1 MKKVIEMK
9 DLRVVFMGT
18 PDFAV
23 PVLEKLILNT
33 NVCLVVSQPDKETGR
48 HKILMPTPVKKKALE
63 HNIEV
68 FQPNK
73 IRTDY
78 EAICDAKPDIIITCA
93 YGQIIPKVL
102 LDLPRLGCINVH
114 ASLLPYLR
122 GGAPLHHA
130 IIDGYKK
137 TGVTIMY
144 MDEAMDTGDIISSVT
159 YKIKD
164 TDNVGSI
171 HDILMEMGANL
182 LIETLPSII
191 NGTNKR
197 VKQDNLK
204 ATYAYNIS
212 RSDEHLDF
220 TKEGITIDRKV
231 RGLNPWPL
239 ANTCFDGEEVKIISG
254 YFVKDKSVP
263 NKINIVTK
271 DNLGIG
277 CSDGIY
283 YVTAIKPSGKK
294 TMDIKS
300 YLNGVNKDKLL
311 AKKIS

>member
-1 MKKVIEMK
+1 MK

-33 NVCLVVSQPDKETGR
+33 KVVLVVSQPDKCVGR
-48 HKILMPTPVKKKALE
+48 KRELVPTPIKKKALE
-63 HNIEV
+63 YNIPV
-68 FQPNK
+68 FQPEK
-73 IRTDY
+73 IKLDY
-78 EAICDAKPDIIITCA
+78 EEIILARPDIIITCA

-130 IIDGYKK
+130 IIDGYKE

-144 MDEAMDTGDIISSVT
+144 MDEAMDTGDIISTVT
-159 YKIKD
+159 YPLKD
-164 TDNVGSI
+164 TDTVGTV
-171 HDILMEMGANL
+171 HDNLMEMGANL

-191 NGTNKR
+191 SGTNKR
-197 VKQDNLK
+197 IKQDNSK

-220 TKEGITIDRKV
+220 SGSGVLVERKV

-239 ANTCFDGEEVKIISG
+239 ANTLFDDEEIKIISG
-254 YFVKDKSVP
+254 YFVLGKSIP
-263 NKINIVTK
+263 KKINVVTK
-271 DNLGIG
+271 DSLGIG

-283 YVTAIKPSGKK
+283 YVTALKPSGKK
-294 TMDIKS
+294 VMDIKS
-300 YLNGVNKDKLL
+300 YLNGMDKDKLL
-311 AKKIS
+311 TKKIS

>member
-1 MKKVIEMK
+1 MK

-33 NVCLVVSQPDKETGR
+33 KVVLVVSQPDKCVGR
-48 HKILMPTPVKKKALE
+48 KRELVPTPIKKKALE
-63 HNIEV
+63 YNIPV
-68 FQPNK
+68 FQPEK
-73 IRTDY
+73 VKLDY
-78 EAICDAKPDIIITCA
+78 EEIALARPDIIITCA

-130 IIDGYKK
+130 IIDGYKE

-159 YKIKD
+159 YPLKD
-164 TDNVGSI
+164 TDTVGTV
-171 HDILMEMGANL
+171 HDNLMEIGANL
-182 LIETLPSII
+182 LMETLPSII
-191 NGTNKR
+191 KGTNKR
-197 VKQDNLK
+197 IKQDNSK

-220 TKEGITIDRKV
+220 SGSGLLVEKKV

-239 ANTCFDGEEVKIISG
+239 ANTLFDDEEIKIISG
-254 YFVKDKSVP
+254 YFVKGSSVP
-263 NKINIVTK
+263 KKINVVTK
-271 DNLGIG
+271 DSLGIG

-283 YVTAIKPSGKK
+283 YVTALKPSGKK
-294 TMDIKS
+294 VMDIKS
-300 YLNGVNKDKLL
+300 YLNGMDKDKLL

>member
-1 MKKVIEMK
+1 MK

-33 NVCLVVSQPDKETGR
+33 KVVLVVSQPDKCVGR
-48 HKILMPTPVKKKALE
+48 KRELVPTPIKKKALE
-63 HNIEV
+63 YNIPV
-68 FQPNK
+68 FQPEK
-73 IRTDY
+73 VKLDY
-78 EAICDAKPDIIITCA
+78 EEIVLARPDIIITCA
-93 YGQIIPKVL
+93 YGQIIPKAL

-130 IIDGYKK
+130 IIDGYKE

-144 MDEAMDTGDIISSVT
+144 MDESMDTGDIISSVT
-159 YKIKD
+159 YPLKD
-164 TDNVGSI
+164 TDTVGTV
-171 HDILMEMGANL
+171 HDNLMEMGANL
-182 LIETLPSII
+182 LMETLPSII
-191 NGTNKR
+191 KGTNKR
-197 VKQDNLK
+197 IKQDNSK

-220 TKEGITIDRKV
+220 SDSGVLVERKV

-239 ANTCFDGEEVKIISG
+239 ANTLFDDEEIKIISG
-254 YFVKDKSVP
+254 YFVLGKSIP
-263 NKINIVTK
+263 KKINVVTK
-271 DNLGIG
+271 DSLGIG

-283 YVTAIKPSGKK
+283 YVTALKPSGKK
-294 TMDIKS
+294 AMDIKS
-300 YLNGVNKDKLL
+300 YLNGMDKDKLL

>member
-1 MKKVIEMK
+1 MFLFHIAI
-9 DLRVVFMGT
+9 F
-18 PDFAV
+18 
-23 PVLEKLILNT
+23 LIGIT
-33 NVCLVVSQPDKETGR
+33 HQQ
-48 HKILMPTPVKKKALE
+48 KKALE
-63 HNIEV
+63 YNIPV
-68 FQPNK
+68 FQPEK
-73 IRTDY
+73 VKLDY
-78 EAICDAKPDIIITCA
+78 EEIVLARPDIIITCA

-130 IIDGYKK
+130 IIDGYKE

-159 YKIKD
+159 YPLKD
-164 TDNVGSI
+164 TDTVGTV
-171 HDILMEMGANL
+171 HDNLMEMGANL
-182 LIETLPSII
+182 LMETLPSII
-191 NGTNKR
+191 KGTNKR
-197 VKQDNLK
+197 IKQDNSK

-220 TKEGITIDRKV
+220 SGSGVLVERKV

-239 ANTCFDGEEVKIISG
+239 ANTLFDDEEIKIISG
-254 YFVKDKSVP
+254 YFVLGKSIP
-263 NKINIVTK
+263 KKINVVTK
-271 DNLGIG
+271 DSLGIG

-283 YVTAIKPSGKK
+283 YVTALKPSGKK
-294 TMDIKS
+294 EMDIKS
-300 YLNGVNKDKLL
+300 YLNGMDKDKLL

>member
-1 MKKVIEMK
+1 MK

-33 NVCLVVSQPDKETGR
+33 NVVLVVSQPDKCVGR
-48 HKILMPTPVKKKALE
+48 KRELVPTPIKKKALE
-63 HNIEV
+63 YNIPI
-68 FQPNK
+68 FQPEK
-73 IRTDY
+73 IKLDY
-78 EAICDAKPDIIITCA
+78 EEIVLARPDIIITCA
-93 YGQIIPKVL
+93 YGQIIPKAL

-130 IIDGYKK
+130 IIDGYKE

-144 MDEAMDTGDIISSVT
+144 MDEAMDTGDIISTVT
-159 YKIKD
+159 YPLKD
-164 TDNVGSI
+164 TDTVGTV
-171 HDILMEMGANL
+171 HDNLMEMGANL
-182 LIETLPSII
+182 LMETLPSII
-191 NGTNKR
+191 SGTNKR
-197 VKQDNLK
+197 IKQDNSK

-220 TKEGITIDRKV
+220 SGSGVLVERKV

-239 ANTCFDGEEVKIISG
+239 ANTLFDDEEIKIISG
-254 YFVKDKSVP
+254 YFVLGKSIP
-263 NKINIVTK
+263 KKINVVTK
-271 DNLGIG
+271 DSLGIG

-283 YVTAIKPSGKK
+283 YVTALKPSGKK
-294 TMDIKS
+294 VMDIKS
-300 YLNGVNKDKLL
+300 YLNGMDKDKLL
-311 AKKIS
+311 TKKIS

>member
-1 MKKVIEMK
+1 MK

-33 NVCLVVSQPDKETGR
+33 KVVLVVSQPDKCVGR
-48 HKILMPTPVKKKALE
+48 KRELVPTPIKKKALE
-63 HNIEV
+63 YNIPV
-68 FQPNK
+68 FQPEK
-73 IRTDY
+73 VKFDY
-78 EAICDAKPDIIITCA
+78 EEIVLARPDIIITCA

-130 IIDGYKK
+130 IIDGYKE

-144 MDEAMDTGDIISSVT
+144 MDEAMDTGDIISTVT
-159 YKIKD
+159 YPLKD
-164 TDNVGSI
+164 TDTVGTV
-171 HDILMEMGANL
+171 HDNLMEMGANL
-182 LIETLPSII
+182 LMETLPSII
-191 NGTNKR
+191 KGTNKR
-197 VKQDNLK
+197 IKQDNSK

-220 TKEGITIDRKV
+220 SGSGVLVERKV

-239 ANTCFDGEEVKIISG
+239 ANTLFDDEEIKIISG
-254 YFVKDKSVP
+254 YFVLGKSIP
-263 NKINIVTK
+263 KKINVVTK
-271 DNLGIG
+271 DSLGIG

-283 YVTAIKPSGKK
+283 YVTALKPSGKK
-294 TMDIKS
+294 VMDIKS
-300 YLNGVNKDKLL
+300 YLNGMDKDKLL
-311 AKKIS
+311 AMKIS

>member
-1 MKKVIEMK
+1 MK

-33 NVCLVVSQPDKETGR
+33 KVVLVVSQPDKCVGR
-48 HKILMPTPVKKKALE
+48 KRELVPTPIKKKALE
-63 HNIEV
+63 YNIPV
-68 FQPNK
+68 FQPEK
-73 IRTDY
+73 VKFDY
-78 EAICDAKPDIIITCA
+78 EEIVLARPDIIITCA

-130 IIDGYKK
+130 IIDGYKE

-159 YKIKD
+159 YPLKD
-164 TDNVGSI
+164 TDTVGTV
-171 HDILMEMGANL
+171 HDNLMEMGANL
-182 LIETLPSII
+182 LMETLPSII
-191 NGTNKR
+191 KGTNKR
-197 VKQDNLK
+197 IKQDNSK

-220 TKEGITIDRKV
+220 SGSGLLVERKV

-239 ANTCFDGEEVKIISG
+239 ANTLFDDEEIKIISG
-254 YFVKDKSVP
+254 YFVLGKSIP
-263 NKINIVTK
+263 KKINVVTK
-271 DNLGIG
+271 DSLGIG

-283 YVTAIKPSGKK
+283 YVTALKPSGKK
-294 TMDIKS
+294 VMDIKS
-300 YLNGVNKDKLL
+300 YLNGMDKDKLL

>member
-1 MKKVIEMK
+1 MK

-33 NVCLVVSQPDKETGR
+33 KVVLVVSQPDKCVGR
-48 HKILMPTPVKKKALE
+48 KRELVPTPIKKKALE
-63 HNIEV
+63 YNIPV
-68 FQPNK
+68 FQPEK
-73 IRTDY
+73 VKLDY
-78 EAICDAKPDIIITCA
+78 EEIVLARPDIIITCA
-93 YGQIIPKVL
+93 YGQIIPKAL

-130 IIDGYKK
+130 IIDGYKE

-159 YKIKD
+159 YPLKD
-164 TDNVGSI
+164 TDTVGTV
-171 HDILMEMGANL
+171 HDNLMEMGANL
-182 LIETLPSII
+182 LMETLPSII
-191 NGTNKR
+191 KGTNKR
-197 VKQDNLK
+197 IKQDNSK

-220 TKEGITIDRKV
+220 SGSGLLVERKV

-239 ANTCFDGEEVKIISG
+239 ANTLFDDEEIKIISG
-254 YFVKDKSVP
+254 YFVLGKSIP
-263 NKINIVTK
+263 KKINVVTK
-271 DNLGIG
+271 DSLGIG

-283 YVTAIKPSGKK
+283 YVTALKPSGKK
-294 TMDIKS
+294 AMDIKS
-300 YLNGVNKDKLL
+300 YLNGMDKDKLL

>member
-1 MKKVIEMK
+1 MK

-33 NVCLVVSQPDKETGR
+33 KVVLVVSQPDKCVGR
-48 HKILMPTPVKKKALE
+48 KRELVPTPIKKKALE
-63 HNIEV
+63 YNIPV
-68 FQPNK
+68 FQPEK
-73 IRTDY
+73 VKLDY
-78 EAICDAKPDIIITCA
+78 EKIVLARPDIIITCA

-130 IIDGYKK
+130 IIDGYKE

-144 MDEAMDTGDIISSVT
+144 MDEAMDTGDIISTVT
-159 YKIKD
+159 YPLED
-164 TDNVGSI
+164 TDTVGTV
-171 HDILMEMGANL
+171 HDNLMEMGANL
-182 LIETLPSII
+182 LMETLPSII
-191 NGTNKR
+191 KGTNKR
-197 VKQDNLK
+197 IKQDNSK

-220 TKEGITIDRKV
+220 SGSGLLVERKV

-239 ANTCFDGEEVKIISG
+239 ANTLFDDEEIKIISG
-254 YFVKDKSVP
+254 YFVLGKSIP
-263 NKINIVTK
+263 NKINVVTK
-271 DNLGIG
+271 DSLGIG

-283 YVTAIKPSGKK
+283 YVTALKPSGKK
-294 TMDIKS
+294 VMDIKS
-300 YLNGVNKDKLL
+300 YLNGMDKDKLL

>member
-1 MKKVIEMK
+1 MK

-33 NVCLVVSQPDKETGR
+33 KVVLVISQPDKCVGR
-48 HKILMPTPVKKKALE
+48 KRELVPTPIKKKALE
-63 HNIEV
+63 YNIPV
-68 FQPNK
+68 FQPEK
-73 IRTDY
+73 VKLDY
-78 EAICDAKPDIIITCA
+78 EEIVLARPDIIITCA

-130 IIDGYKK
+130 IIDGYKE

-144 MDEAMDTGDIISSVT
+144 MDESMDTGDIISSVT
-159 YKIKD
+159 YPLKD
-164 TDNVGSI
+164 TDTVGTV
-171 HDILMEMGANL
+171 HDNLMEMGANL
-182 LIETLPSII
+182 LMETLPSII
-191 NGTNKR
+191 KGTNKR
-197 VKQDNLK
+197 IKQDNSK
-204 ATYAYNIS
+204 ATFAYNIS

-220 TKEGITIDRKV
+220 SGSGVLVERKV

-239 ANTCFDGEEVKIISG
+239 ANTLFDDEEIKIISG
-254 YFVKDKSVP
+254 YFVLGKSIP
-263 NKINIVTK
+263 KKINVVTK
-271 DNLGIG
+271 DSLGIG

-283 YVTAIKPSGKK
+283 YVTALKPSGKK
-294 TMDIKS
+294 VMDIKS
-300 YLNGVNKDKLL
+300 YLNGMDKDKLL

>member
-1 MKKVIEMK
+1 MK

-33 NVCLVVSQPDKETGR
+33 KVVLVVSQPDKCVGR
-48 HKILMPTPVKKKALE
+48 KRELVPTPIKKKALE
-63 HNIEV
+63 YNIPV
-68 FQPNK
+68 FQPEK
-73 IRTDY
+73 VKLDY
-78 EAICDAKPDIIITCA
+78 EEIILARPDIIITCA

-130 IIDGYKK
+130 IIDGYKE

-159 YKIKD
+159 YPLKD
-164 TDNVGSI
+164 TDTVGTV
-171 HDILMEMGANL
+171 HDNLMEMGANL
-182 LIETLPSII
+182 LMETLPSII
-191 NGTNKR
+191 KGTNKR
-197 VKQDNLK
+197 IKQDNSK

-220 TKEGITIDRKV
+220 SGSGLLVERKV

-239 ANTCFDGEEVKIISG
+239 ANTLFDDEEIKIISG
-254 YFVKDKSVP
+254 YFVLGKSIP
-263 NKINIVTK
+263 NKINVVTK
-271 DNLGIG
+271 DSLGIG

-283 YVTAIKPSGKK
+283 YVTALKPSGKK
-294 TMDIKS
+294 AMDIKS
-300 YLNGVNKDKLL
+300 YLNGMDKDKLL

>member
-1 MKKVIEMK
+1 MK

-33 NVCLVVSQPDKETGR
+33 KVVLVVSQPDKCVGR
-48 HKILMPTPVKKKALE
+48 KRELVPTPIKKKALE
-63 HNIEV
+63 YNIPV
-68 FQPNK
+68 FQPEK
-73 IRTDY
+73 VKFDY
-78 EAICDAKPDIIITCA
+78 EEIVLARPDIIITCA

-130 IIDGYKK
+130 IIDGYKE

-144 MDEAMDTGDIISSVT
+144 MDEAMDTGDIISTVT
-159 YKIKD
+159 YPLKD
-164 TDNVGSI
+164 TDTVGTV
-171 HDILMEMGANL
+171 HDNLMEMGANL

-191 NGTNKR
+191 SGTNKR
-197 VKQDNLK
+197 IKQDNSK

-220 TKEGITIDRKV
+220 SGSGILVERKV

-239 ANTCFDGEEVKIISG
+239 ANTLFDDEEIKIISG
-254 YFVKDKSVP
+254 YFVKGSSVP
-263 NKINIVTK
+263 KKINVVTK
-271 DNLGIG
+271 DSLGIG

-283 YVTAIKPSGKK
+283 YVTALKPSGKK
-294 TMDIKS
+294 VMDIKS
-300 YLNGVNKDKLL
+300 YLNGMDKDKLL

>member
-1 MKKVIEMK
+1 MK

-33 NVCLVVSQPDKETGR
+33 KVVLVISQPDKCVGR
-48 HKILMPTPVKKKALE
+48 KRELVPTPIKKKALE
-63 HNIEV
+63 YNIPV
-68 FQPNK
+68 FQPEK
-73 IRTDY
+73 VKLDY
-78 EAICDAKPDIIITCA
+78 EEIALARPDIIITCA
-93 YGQIIPKVL
+93 YGQIIPKAL

-130 IIDGYKK
+130 IIDGYKE

-159 YKIKD
+159 YPLKD
-164 TDNVGSI
+164 TDTVGTV
-171 HDILMEMGANL
+171 HDNLMEMGANL
-182 LIETLPSII
+182 LMETLPSII
-191 NGTNKR
+191 KGTNKR
-197 VKQDNLK
+197 IKQDNSK

-220 TKEGITIDRKV
+220 SGSGVLVERKV

-239 ANTCFDGEEVKIISG
+239 ANTLFDDEEIKIISG
-254 YFVKDKSVP
+254 YFVLGKSIP
-263 NKINIVTK
+263 KKINVVTK
-271 DNLGIG
+271 DSLGIG

-283 YVTAIKPSGKK
+283 YVTALKPSGKK
-294 TMDIKS
+294 VMDIKS
-300 YLNGVNKDKLL
+300 YLNGMDKDKLL

>member
-1 MKKVIEMK
+1 MK

-33 NVCLVVSQPDKETGR
+33 KVVLVVSQPDKCVGR
-48 HKILMPTPVKKKALE
+48 KRELVPTPVKKKALE
-63 HNIEV
+63 YNIPV
-68 FQPNK
+68 FQPEK
-73 IRTDY
+73 VKLDY
-78 EAICDAKPDIIITCA
+78 EEIVLARPDIIITCA
-93 YGQIIPKVL
+93 YGQIIPKAL

-130 IIDGYKK
+130 IIDGYKE

-159 YKIKD
+159 YTLKD
-164 TDNVGSI
+164 TDTVGTV
-171 HDILMEMGANL
+171 HDNLMEMGANL
-182 LIETLPSII
+182 LMKTLPSII
-191 NGTNKR
+191 KGTNKR
-197 VKQDNLK
+197 IKQDNSK

-220 TKEGITIDRKV
+220 SGSGVLVERKV

-239 ANTCFDGEEVKIISG
+239 ANTLFDDEEIKIISG
-254 YFVKDKSVP
+254 YFVLGKSIP
-263 NKINIVTK
+263 KKINVVTK
-271 DNLGIG
+271 DSLGIG

-283 YVTAIKPSGKK
+283 YVTALKPSGKK
-294 TMDIKS
+294 VMDIKS
-300 YLNGVNKDKLL
+300 YLNGIDKDKLL

>member
-1 MKKVIEMK
+1 MK

-33 NVCLVVSQPDKETGR
+33 KVVLVVSQPDKCVGR
-48 HKILMPTPVKKKALE
+48 KRELVPTPIKKKALE
-63 HNIEV
+63 YNIPV
-68 FQPNK
+68 FQPEK
-73 IRTDY
+73 VKLDY
-78 EAICDAKPDIIITCA
+78 EEIVLARPDIIITCA

-130 IIDGYKK
+130 IIDGYKE

-144 MDEAMDTGDIISSVT
+144 MDEAMDTGDIISAVT
-159 YKIKD
+159 YPLKD
-164 TDNVGSI
+164 TDTVGTV
-171 HDILMEMGANL
+171 HDNLMEMGANL
-182 LIETLPSII
+182 LMETLPSII
-191 NGTNKR
+191 KGTNKR
-197 VKQDNLK
+197 IKQDNSK

-220 TKEGITIDRKV
+220 SGSGVLVERKV

-239 ANTCFDGEEVKIISG
+239 ANTLFDDEEIKIISG
-254 YFVKDKSVP
+254 YFVLGKSIP
-263 NKINIVTK
+263 KKINVVTK
-271 DNLGIG
+271 DSLGIG

-283 YVTAIKPSGKK
+283 YVTALKPSGKK
-294 TMDIKS
+294 VMDIKS
-300 YLNGVNKDKLL
+300 YLNGIDKDKLL

>member
-1 MKKVIEMK
+1 
-9 DLRVVFMGT
+9 MGT

-33 NVCLVVSQPDKETGR
+33 KIVLVVSQPDKCVGR
-48 HKILMPTPVKKKALE
+48 KRELVPTPVKKKALE
-63 HNIEV
+63 YNIPV
-68 FQPNK
+68 FQPEK
-73 IRTDY
+73 VKLDY
-78 EAICDAKPDIIITCA
+78 EEIVLARPDIIITCA

-130 IIDGYKK
+130 IIDGYKE

-144 MDEAMDTGDIISSVT
+144 MDEAMDTGEIISSVT
-159 YKIKD
+159 YPLKD
-164 TDNVGSI
+164 TDTVGTV
-171 HDILMEMGANL
+171 HDNLMEMGANL
-182 LIETLPSII
+182 LMETLPSII
-191 NGTNKR
+191 KGTNKR
-197 VKQDNLK
+197 IKQDNSK

-220 TKEGITIDRKV
+220 SGSGVLVERKV

-239 ANTCFDGEEVKIISG
+239 ANTLFDDEEIKIISG
-254 YFVKDKSVP
+254 YFVLGKSIP
-263 NKINIVTK
+263 KKINVVTK
-271 DNLGIG
+271 DSLGIG
-277 CSDGIY
+277 CSNGIY
-283 YVTAIKPSGKK
+283 YVTALKPSGKK
-294 TMDIKS
+294 VMDIKS
-300 YLNGVNKDKLL
+300 YLNGMDKDKLL

>member
-1 MKKVIEMK
+1 MK

-33 NVCLVVSQPDKETGR
+33 KVVLVVSQPDKCVGR
-48 HKILMPTPVKKKALE
+48 KRELVPTPIKKKALE
-63 HNIEV
+63 YNIPV
-68 FQPNK
+68 FQPEK
-73 IRTDY
+73 VKLDY
-78 EAICDAKPDIIITCA
+78 EEIILARPDIIITCA

-130 IIDGYKK
+130 IIDGYKE

-159 YKIKD
+159 YPLKD
-164 TDNVGSI
+164 NDTVGTVHDN
-171 HDILMEMGANL
+171 LMEMGANL
-182 LIETLPSII
+182 LMGTLPSII
-191 NGTNKR
+191 KGTNKR
-197 VKQDNLK
+197 IKQDNSK

-220 TKEGITIDRKV
+220 SGSGLLVERKV

-239 ANTCFDGEEVKIISG
+239 ANTLFDDEEIKIISG
-254 YFVKDKSVP
+254 YFVLGKSIP
-263 NKINIVTK
+263 KKINVVTK
-271 DNLGIG
+271 DSLGIG

-283 YVTAIKPSGKK
+283 YVTALKPSGKK
-294 TMDIKS
+294 VMDIKS
-300 YLNGVNKDKLL
+300 YLNGMDKDKLL
-311 AKKIS
+311 TKKIS

>member
-1 MKKVIEMK
+1 MK

-33 NVCLVVSQPDKETGR
+33 KVVLVVSQPDKCVGR
-48 HKILMPTPVKKKALE
+48 KRELVPTPIKKKALE
-63 HNIEV
+63 YNIPV
-68 FQPNK
+68 FQPEK
-73 IRTDY
+73 VKFDY
-78 EAICDAKPDIIITCA
+78 EKIVLARPDIIITCA
-93 YGQIIPKVL
+93 YGQIIPKAL

-130 IIDGYKK
+130 IIDGYKE

-159 YKIKD
+159 YPLKD
-164 TDNVGSI
+164 TDTVGTV
-171 HDILMEMGANL
+171 HDNLMEMGANL
-182 LIETLPSII
+182 LMETLPSII
-191 NGTNKR
+191 KGTNKR
-197 VKQDNLK
+197 IKQDNSK

-220 TKEGITIDRKV
+220 SGSGLLVERKV

-239 ANTCFDGEEVKIISG
+239 ANTLFDDEEIKIISG
-254 YFVKDKSVP
+254 YFVLGKSIP
-263 NKINIVTK
+263 KKINVVTK
-271 DNLGIG
+271 DSLGIG

-283 YVTAIKPSGKK
+283 YVTALKPSGKK
-294 TMDIKS
+294 VMDIKS
-300 YLNGVNKDKLL
+300 YLNGIDKDKLL

>member
-1 MKKVIEMK
+1 
-9 DLRVVFMGT
+9 MGT

-33 NVCLVVSQPDKETGR
+33 KVVLVVSQPDKCVGR
-48 HKILMPTPVKKKALE
+48 KRELVPTPIKKKALE
-63 HNIEV
+63 YNIPI
-68 FQPNK
+68 FQPEK
-73 IRTDY
+73 VKLDY
-78 EAICDAKPDIIITCA
+78 EEIVLARPDIIITCA

-130 IIDGYKK
+130 IIDGYKE

-159 YKIKD
+159 YPLKD
-164 TDNVGSI
+164 TDTVGTV
-171 HDILMEMGANL
+171 HDNLMEMGANL
-182 LIETLPSII
+182 LMETLPSII
-191 NGTNKR
+191 KGTNKR
-197 VKQDNLK
+197 IKQDNSK

-220 TKEGITIDRKV
+220 SGSGVLVERKV

-239 ANTCFDGEEVKIISG
+239 ANTLFDDEEIKIISG
-254 YFVKDKSVP
+254 YFVLGKSIP
-263 NKINIVTK
+263 KKINVVTK
-271 DNLGIG
+271 DSLGIG

-283 YVTAIKPSGKK
+283 YVTALKPSGKK
-294 TMDIKS
+294 VMDIKS
-300 YLNGVNKDKLL
+300 YLNGMDKDKLL
-311 AKKIS
+311 AMKIS

>member
-1 MKKVIEMK
+1 MK

-33 NVCLVVSQPDKETGR
+33 NVVLVVSQPDKCVGR
-48 HKILMPTPVKKKALE
+48 KRELVPTPVKKKALE
-63 HNIEV
+63 YNIPV
-68 FQPNK
+68 FQPEK
-73 IRTDY
+73 VKLDY
-78 EAICDAKPDIIITCA
+78 EEIVLARPDIIITCA

-130 IIDGYKK
+130 IIDGYKE

-159 YKIKD
+159 YPLKD
-164 TDNVGSI
+164 TDTVGTV
-171 HDILMEMGANL
+171 HDNLMEMGANL
-182 LIETLPSII
+182 LMETLPSII
-191 NGTNKR
+191 KGTNKR
-197 VKQDNLK
+197 IKQDNSK

-220 TKEGITIDRKV
+220 SGSGVLVERKV

-239 ANTCFDGEEVKIISG
+239 ANTLFDDEEIKIISG
-254 YFVKDKSVP
+254 YFVLGKSIP
-263 NKINIVTK
+263 KKINVVTK
-271 DNLGIG
+271 DSLGIG
-277 CSDGIY
+277 CSNGIY
-283 YVTAIKPSGKK
+283 YVTALKPSGKK
-294 TMDIKS
+294 VMDIKS
-300 YLNGVNKDKLL
+300 YLNGMDKDKLL

>member
-1 MKKVIEMK
+1 
-9 DLRVVFMGT
+9 MGT

-23 PVLEKLILNT
+23 PILETLIQNT
-33 NVCLVVSQPDKETGR
+33 NVVLVVSQPDKKVGR
-48 HKILMPTPVKKKALE
+48 KQILTKTPIHEVADKYG
-63 HNIEV
+63 ISV
-68 FQPNK
+68 FQPEK
-73 IRTDY
+73 IKNDY
-78 EAICDAKPDIIITCA
+78 ERILEVKPDIIITCA

-144 MDEAMDTGDIISSVT
+144 MDEAMDTGDIISTVT
-159 YKIKD
+159 YEIKD
-164 TDNVGSI
+164 TDNVGII
-171 HDILMEMGANL
+171 HDNLREMGAL
-182 LIETLPSII
+182 LLMRTLPSII
-191 NGTNKR
+191 DGTNKR
-197 VKQDNLK
+197 IKQDNAK

-220 TKEGITIDRKV
+220 TQEGIIVDRKV

-239 ANTCFDGEEVKIISG
+239 ANTYFDDEEIKIISG
-254 YFVKDKSVP
+254 YFVEGKSKP
-263 NKINIVTK
+263 NTINVVTK
-271 DNLGIG
+271 DSLGIG
-277 CSDGIY
+277 CRNGIY
-283 YVTAIKPSGKK
+283 YVTSIKPSGKK
-294 TMDIKS
+294 IMDIKS
-300 YLNGVNKDKLL
+300 YLNGIDKDKLL

>member
-1 MKKVIEMK
+1 MK

-33 NVCLVVSQPDKETGR
+33 KVVLVVSQPDKCVGR
-48 HKILMPTPVKKKALE
+48 KRELVATPVKKKALE
-63 HNIEV
+63 YNIPV
-68 FQPNK
+68 FQPEK
-73 IRTDY
+73 VKLDY
-78 EAICDAKPDIIITCA
+78 EEIVLARPDIIITCA

-130 IIDGYKK
+130 IIDGYKE

-144 MDEAMDTGDIISSVT
+144 MDEAMDTGDIISSVI
-159 YKIKD
+159 YPLKD
-164 TDNVGSI
+164 TDTVGTV
-171 HDILMEMGANL
+171 HDNLMEMGANL
-182 LIETLPSII
+182 LMETLPSII
-191 NGTNKR
+191 SGTNKR
-197 VKQDNLK
+197 IKQDNSK

-220 TKEGITIDRKV
+220 SGSGVLVERKV

-239 ANTCFDGEEVKIISG
+239 ANTLFDDEEIKIISG
-254 YFVKDKSVP
+254 YFVLGKSIP
-263 NKINIVTK
+263 KKINVVTK
-271 DNLGIG
+271 DSLGIG

-283 YVTAIKPSGKK
+283 YVTALKPSGKK
-294 TMDIKS
+294 VMDIKS
-300 YLNGVNKDKLL
+300 YLNGMDKDKLL

>member
-1 MKKVIEMK
+1 MK

-33 NVCLVVSQPDKETGR
+33 KVVLVVSQPDKRVGR
-48 HKILMPTPVKKKALE
+48 KRELVPTPIKKKALE
-63 HNIEV
+63 YNIPV
-68 FQPNK
+68 FQPEK
-73 IRTDY
+73 VKLDY
-78 EAICDAKPDIIITCA
+78 EEIVLARPDIIITCA

-130 IIDGYKK
+130 IIDGYKE

-159 YKIKD
+159 YPLKD
-164 TDNVGSI
+164 TDTVGTV
-171 HDILMEMGANL
+171 HDNLMEMGANL
-182 LIETLPSII
+182 LMETLPSII
-191 NGTNKR
+191 KGTNKR
-197 VKQDNLK
+197 IKQDNSK

-220 TKEGITIDRKV
+220 SGSGLLVERKV

-239 ANTCFDGEEVKIISG
+239 ANTLFDDEEIKIISG
-254 YFVKDKSVP
+254 YFVLGKSIP
-263 NKINIVTK
+263 KKINVVTK
-271 DNLGIG
+271 DSLGIG

-283 YVTAIKPSGKK
+283 YVTALKPSGKK
-294 TMDIKS
+294 VMDIKS
-300 YLNGVNKDKLL
+300 YLNGMDKDKLL

>member
-1 MKKVIEMK
+1 MK

-33 NVCLVVSQPDKETGR
+33 KVVLVVSQPDKCVGR
-48 HKILMPTPVKKKALE
+48 KRELVPTPIKKKALE
-63 HNIEV
+63 YNIPI
-68 FQPNK
+68 FQPEK
-73 IRTDY
+73 IKLDY
-78 EAICDAKPDIIITCA
+78 EEIVLARPDIIITCA

-130 IIDGYKK
+130 IIDGYKEA
-137 TGVTIMY
+137 GVTIMY
-144 MDEAMDTGDIISSVT
+144 MDEAMDTGDIISTVT
-159 YKIKD
+159 YPLKD
-164 TDNVGSI
+164 ADTVGTVHDN
-171 HDILMEMGANL
+171 LMEMGANL

-191 NGTNKR
+191 KGTNKR
-197 VKQDNLK
+197 IKQDNSK

-220 TKEGITIDRKV
+220 SGSGVLIERKV

-239 ANTCFDGEEVKIISG
+239 ANTLFDDEEIKIISG
-254 YFVKDKSVP
+254 YFVLGKSIP
-263 NKINIVTK
+263 NKINVIDK
-271 DNLGIG
+271 KNLGIG

-283 YVTAIKPSGKK
+283 YVTKIKPSGKRI
-294 TMDIKS
+294 MDIKD
-300 YLNGVNKDKLL
+300 YLNGVDKDCL
-311 AKKIS
+311 KKVVIR

>member
-1 MKKVIEMK
+1 MK

-33 NVCLVVSQPDKETGR
+33 KVVLVVSQPDKCVGR
-48 HKILMPTPVKKKALE
+48 KRELVPTPIKKKALE
-63 HNIEV
+63 YNIPV
-68 FQPNK
+68 FQPEK
-73 IRTDY
+73 VKLDY
-78 EAICDAKPDIIITCA
+78 EEIALARPDIIITCA

-122 GGAPLHHA
+122 GGAPLHHV
-130 IIDGYKK
+130 IIDGYKE

-159 YKIKD
+159 YPLKD
-164 TDNVGSI
+164 TDTVGTV
-171 HDILMEMGANL
+171 HDNLMEMGANL
-182 LIETLPSII
+182 LMETLPSII
-191 NGTNKR
+191 KGTNKR
-197 VKQDNLK
+197 IKQDNSK

-220 TKEGITIDRKV
+220 SGSGVLVERKV

-239 ANTCFDGEEVKIISG
+239 ANTLFDDEEIKIISG
-254 YFVKDKSVP
+254 YFVLGKSIP
-263 NKINIVTK
+263 KKINVVTK
-271 DNLGIG
+271 DSLGIG

-283 YVTAIKPSGKK
+283 YVTALKPSGKK
-294 TMDIKS
+294 VMDIKS
-300 YLNGVNKDKLL
+300 YLNGIDKDKLL

>member
-1 MKKVIEMK
+1 MK

-33 NVCLVVSQPDKETGR
+33 KVVLVVSQPDKRVGR
-48 HKILMPTPVKKKALE
+48 KRELVPTPIKKKALE
-63 HNIEV
+63 YNIPV
-68 FQPNK
+68 FQPEK
-73 IRTDY
+73 VKLDY
-78 EAICDAKPDIIITCA
+78 EEIVLARPDIIITCA

-130 IIDGYKK
+130 IIDGYKE

-159 YKIKD
+159 YPLKD
-164 TDNVGSI
+164 TDTVGTV
-171 HDILMEMGANL
+171 HDNLMEMGANL
-182 LIETLPSII
+182 LMETLPSII
-191 NGTNKR
+191 KGTNKR
-197 VKQDNLK
+197 IKQDNSK

-220 TKEGITIDRKV
+220 SGSGLLVERKV

-239 ANTCFDGEEVKIISG
+239 ANTLFDDEEIKIISG
-254 YFVKDKSVP
+254 YFVLGKSIP
-263 NKINIVTK
+263 KKINVVTK
-271 DNLGIG
+271 DSLGIG

-283 YVTAIKPSGKK
+283 YVTALKPSGKK
-294 TMDIKS
+294 VMDIKS
-300 YLNGVNKDKLL
+300 YLNGIDKDKLL

>member
-1 MKKVIEMK
+1 MK

-33 NVCLVVSQPDKETGR
+33 KVVLVVSQPDKCVGR
-48 HKILMPTPVKKKALE
+48 KRELVPTPIKKKALE
-63 HNIEV
+63 YNIPV
-68 FQPNK
+68 FQPEK
-73 IRTDY
+73 VKLDY
-78 EAICDAKPDIIITCA
+78 EEIVLARPDIIITCA

-130 IIDGYKK
+130 IIDGYKE

-159 YKIKD
+159 YPLKD
-164 TDNVGSI
+164 NDTVGTVHDN
-171 HDILMEMGANL
+171 LMEMGANL
-182 LIETLPSII
+182 LMETLPSII
-191 NGTNKR
+191 KGTNKR
-197 VKQDNLK
+197 IKQDNSK

-220 TKEGITIDRKV
+220 SGSGVLVERKV

-239 ANTCFDGEEVKIISG
+239 ANTLFDDEEIKIING
-254 YFVKDKSVP
+254 YFVLGKSIP
-263 NKINIVTK
+263 KKINVVTK
-271 DNLGIG
+271 DSLGIG

-283 YVTAIKPSGKK
+283 YVTALKPSGKK
-294 TMDIKS
+294 VMDIKS
-300 YLNGVNKDKLL
+300 YLNGMDKDKLL

>member
-1 MKKVIEMK
+1 MK

-33 NVCLVVSQPDKETGR
+33 KVVLVVSQPDKCVGR
-48 HKILMPTPVKKKALE
+48 KRELVPTPIKKKALE
-63 HNIEV
+63 YNIPV
-68 FQPNK
+68 FQPEK
-73 IRTDY
+73 VKLDY
-78 EAICDAKPDIIITCA
+78 EEIILARPDIIITCA

-130 IIDGYKK
+130 IIDGYKE

-159 YKIKD
+159 YPLKD
-164 TDNVGSI
+164 TDTVGTV
-171 HDILMEMGANL
+171 HDNLMEMGANL
-182 LIETLPSII
+182 LMETLPSII
-191 NGTNKR
+191 KGTNKR
-197 VKQDNLK
+197 IKQDNSK

-220 TKEGITIDRKV
+220 SGSGLLVERKV

-239 ANTCFDGEEVKIISG
+239 ANTLFDDEEIKIISG
-254 YFVKDKSVP
+254 YFVLGKSIP
-263 NKINIVTK
+263 KKINVVTK
-271 DNLGIG
+271 DSLGIG

-283 YVTAIKPSGKK
+283 YVTALKPSGKK
-294 TMDIKS
+294 VMDIKS
-300 YLNGVNKDKLL
+300 YLNGMDKDKLL

>member
-1 MKKVIEMK
+1 MK

-33 NVCLVVSQPDKETGR
+33 KVVLVVSQPDKCVGR
-48 HKILMPTPVKKKALE
+48 KRELVPTPIKKKALE
-63 HNIEV
+63 YNIPV
-68 FQPNK
+68 FQPEK
-73 IRTDY
+73 VKFDY
-78 EAICDAKPDIIITCA
+78 EEIVLARPDIIITCA

-130 IIDGYKK
+130 IIDGYKE

-144 MDEAMDTGDIISSVT
+144 MDESMDTGDIISSVT
-159 YKIKD
+159 YPLKD
-164 TDNVGSI
+164 TDTVGTV
-171 HDILMEMGANL
+171 HDNLMEMGANL
-182 LIETLPSII
+182 LMETLPSII
-191 NGTNKR
+191 KGTNKR
-197 VKQDNLK
+197 IKQDNSK

-220 TKEGITIDRKV
+220 SGSGLLVERKV

-239 ANTCFDGEEVKIISG
+239 ANTLFDDEEIKIISG
-254 YFVKDKSVP
+254 YFVLGKSIP
-263 NKINIVTK
+263 NKINVVTK
-271 DNLGIG
+271 DSLGIG

-283 YVTAIKPSGKK
+283 YVTTLKPSGKK
-294 TMDIKS
+294 VMDIKS
-300 YLNGVNKDKLL
+300 YLNGMDKDKLL

>member
-1 MKKVIEMK
+1 MK

-33 NVCLVVSQPDKETGR
+33 KVVLVVSQPDKCVGR
-48 HKILMPTPVKKKALE
+48 KRELVPTPIKKKALE
-63 HNIEV
+63 YNIPV
-68 FQPNK
+68 FQPEK
-73 IRTDY
+73 VKLDY
-78 EAICDAKPDIIITCA
+78 EEIVLARPDIIITCA

-130 IIDGYKK
+130 IIDGYKE

-159 YKIKD
+159 YPLKD
-164 TDNVGSI
+164 TDTVGTV
-171 HDILMEMGANL
+171 HDNLMEMGANL
-182 LIETLPSII
+182 LMETLPSII
-191 NGTNKR
+191 KGTNKR
-197 VKQDNLK
+197 IKQDNSK

-220 TKEGITIDRKV
+220 SGSGVLVERKV

-239 ANTCFDGEEVKIISG
+239 ANTLFDDEEIKIISG
-254 YFVKDKSVP
+254 YFVLGKSIP
-263 NKINIVTK
+263 KKINVVTK
-271 DNLGIG
+271 DSLGIG

-283 YVTAIKPSGKK
+283 YVTALKPSGKK
-294 TMDIKS
+294 VMDIKS
-300 YLNGVNKDKLL
+300 YLNGMDKDKLL

>member
-1 MKKVIEMK
+1 MK

-33 NVCLVVSQPDKETGR
+33 KVVLVVSQPDKCVGR
-48 HKILMPTPVKKKALE
+48 KRELVPTPNKKKALE
-63 HNIEV
+63 YNIPV
-68 FQPNK
+68 FQPEK
-73 IRTDY
+73 VKLDY
-78 EAICDAKPDIIITCA
+78 EEIVLARPDIIITCA

-130 IIDGYKK
+130 IIDGYKE

-159 YKIKD
+159 YPLKD
-164 TDNVGSI
+164 TDTVGTV
-171 HDILMEMGANL
+171 HDNLMEMGANL
-182 LIETLPSII
+182 LMETLTSII
-191 NGTNKR
+191 KGTNKR
-197 VKQDNLK
+197 IKQDNSK

-220 TKEGITIDRKV
+220 SGSGVLVERKV

-239 ANTCFDGEEVKIISG
+239 ANTLFDDEEIKIISG
-254 YFVKDKSVP
+254 YFVLGKSIP
-263 NKINIVTK
+263 KKINVVTK
-271 DNLGIG
+271 DSLGIG

-283 YVTAIKPSGKK
+283 YVTALKPSGKK
-294 TMDIKS
+294 VMDIKS
-300 YLNGVNKDKLL
+300 YLNGMDKDKLL